1 MRLFHIADYG
11 GPYSGSFIPMLRAA
25 IQAATAE
32 GWECHAVFSEGAR
45 GREWM
50 PSFRASGVR
59 CHFIPARPRARAR
72 AALDELIGSSRVPTI
87 LHTHFSAF
95 DLPAAALAGER
106 RETYVFWHVHSPFQS
121 RPIAVL
127 RNLVRFA
134 LLGRQVSATLCVAPD
149 VAHQARR
156 RLGRRVMFLPNA
168 IDVSRFD
175 LAAPECRHAA
185 RAGLGLPDDAA
196 VILHFGWDWERK
208 GGPEYLLAVRELLS
222 GGASIVPLTVG
233 GDEPARRRAE
243 ELGIA
248 EAVRVLDPTE
258 DVRGLYA
265 AADVFVT
272 PARAEGMPFALAEAL
287 CCGLAAVAS
296 PLAGHRFIAAE
307 IEACHVCE
315 AEPQA
320 IAREVMA
327 LLARE
332 PAVAGAEARAANQW
346 ISAHMG
352 LEAWAQ
358 RLLSAYRRAIPALAV
373 DTADGG
379 VRVS

>member
-1 MRLFHIADYG
+1 
-11 GPYSGSFIPMLRAA
+11 
-25 IQAATAE
+25 
-32 GWECHAVFSEGAR
+32 
-45 GREWM
+45 M
-50 PSFRASGVR
+50 PSLATGGVS
-59 CHFIPARPRARAR
+59 CHFIPARPRARAQ
-72 AALDELIGSSRVPTI
+72 AALDELIGASRVPTI

-95 DLPAAALAGER
+95 DLLAAALARQR
-106 RETYVFWHVHSPFQS
+106 RETYVFWHVHSPFQN

-134 LLGRQVSATLCVAPD
+134 LLGREVSATLCVAPD

-156 RLGRRVMFLPNA
+156 RLARRVMFFPNA
-168 IDVSRFD
+168 IDVSRFE
-175 LAAPECRHAA
+175 LVAPAVRHSA
-185 RAGLGLPDDAA
+185 RAALGLPDEAA

-208 GGPEYLLAVRELLS
+208 GGPEFLLATRELLA

-233 GDEPARRRAE
+233 GSETARQRAE

-248 EAVRVLDPTE
+248 HAVRVLDPTE

-272 PARAEGMPFALAEAL
+272 PARAEGMPFALTEAL
-287 CCGLAAVAS
+287 CCGLGAVAS

-315 AEPQA
+315 PQPHA
-320 IAREVMA
+320 IAGEVLA

-332 PAVAGAEARAANQW
+332 PAVAGAQGHAAHQW

-352 LEAWAQ
+352 LEAWAH
-358 RLLSAYRRAIPALAV
+358 RLLSAYRDAIPALAV
-373 DTADGG
+373 DPADGD